1 MIYHNEG
8 TVASYPYQ
16 FNIDENNIG
25 EVIAYIY
32 DGIHVTKEQEILIN
46 EKLSALPVQKDSGY
60 ALLEDKVIYSSKA
73 DASVYKDTE
82 AAEVGIRRH
91 FIEDFI
97 ETDDD
102 VKEIVSPYQAHTL
115 KTEFVIE

>member
-16 FNIDENNIG
+16 FDIDENNVG
-25 EVIAYIY
+25 EVKAYIY
-32 DGIHVTKEQEILIN
+32 DGITVTDEEIKKIN
-46 EKLSALPVQKDSGY
+46 EQLSALSTQENSGY
-60 ALLEDKVIYSSKA
+60 SLEDGKIIYHSKGDTSS
-73 DASVYKDTE
+73 YKDIT

-102 VKEIVSPYQAHTL
+102 VKQIVSPYKAHTL